1 MLDRSPH
8 IVPNR
13 ATPKQRLCHFCC
25 CVQSW
30 KMIFLGR
37 CNPSQAWTAPLPSL
51 VPKMQKSVTL
61 CITKLETSRSSTSVH
76 MVLQRCPSG
85 LHGGFLPPRASMG
98 TRISNMRTM
107 GLDRLL
113 APMGMQGST
122 FTGWA
127 FSAYP
132 LPWKAGLTCPRAG
145 TDRPTCDSWDDL
157 AKSTDC
163 ALPMKDGAY
172 NIYGVFTC
180 PDFACTGRRTG
191 SMWDTRKDDTR
202 KQLVAYC
209 NPDQ

>member
-1 MLDRSPH
+1 MS
-8 IVPNR
+8 
-13 ATPKQRLCHFCC
+13 
-25 CVQSW
+25 
-30 KMIFLGR
+30 FLLLRPVLGDD
-37 CNPSQAWTAPLPSL
+37 LPWQ
-51 VPKMQKSVTL
+51 MQP
-61 CITKLETSRSSTSVH
+61 IT
-76 MVLQRCPSG
+76 
-85 LHGGFLPPRASMG
+85 
-98 TRISNMRTM
+98 
-107 GLDRLL
+107 GLDSTTAFVGPKDAKVSYTVYYKAGHITIINKCAQDAAKMPIRVAWRIPPASGVDGNKDLQHENNGAGQALL

-132 LPWKAGLTCPRAG
+132 LPWKAGLTCPGAG

-180 PDFACTGRRTG
+180 PDSACTGRRTG

-202 KQLVAYC
+202 KQLVAY
-209 NPDQ
+209 